1 MSKRLGFSHFTPQRP
16 LALSGQAMTPMRA
29 ERLFFGW
36 LFLCTPSHC
45 GRADVAHPR
54 FCGRKAVSP
63 SLVLGYC
70 PAGVLHRPCR
80 KRLPETPETPAN
92 RRETVTVAEATLG
105 EP

>member
-16 LALSGQAMTPMRA
+16 LALSGQAMTAMLA

-36 LFLCTPSHC
+36 PFLCTPSHC
-45 GRADVAHPR
+45 GSADVAHPR
-54 FCGRKAVSP
+54 FCGRQPVP
-63 SLVLGYC
+63 PFLVLGYS
-70 PAGVLHRPCR
+70 PDGVIDRP
-80 KRLPETPETPAN
+80 KRLPETPAN